1 MPFWASI
8 SILGLVQAAL
18 VALPAPRPRPGWIE
32 RLSSPWW
39 ALIPALSI
47 VVVIGMIEVTPGSAD
62 ALTYIALVAVPQ
74 LAVVALGTLVR
85 RNRREPR
92 YLRFPAVSRAGG
104 RDWNGPVAVVGGL
117 FALAWI
123 SPHSLAG
130 EAAATALSGLAC
142 VTLGWLLVCGV
153 PARWLRLGVYAMAV
167 IDTVYV
173 SSDLLQGPNAVLNA
187 AAPAAEL
194 PRLQAVHF
202 GSALMGFGDL
212 FVAALVGCLLAA
224 DGRKRDWNA
233 REPPGVS
240 GRQSEPPGVLGRAG
254 SLDRQ
259 LLGAALVAVLALAF
273 DLLFFA
279 VDELPSTVPVALA
292 LALLQLRRP
301 VRWRRAPHRRRA
313 QGRRCAAIDA
323 RWCGRGC

>member
-1 MPFWASI
+1 MPSFAVSI

-18 VALPAPRPRPGWIE
+18 VALPAPRPRPAWIE

-39 ALIPALSI
+39 ALVPALSI
-47 VVVIGMIEVTPGSAD
+47 AVVIGAIEISPSSAD
-62 ALTYIALVAVPQ
+62 ALTYIALVCVPP
-74 LAVVALGTLVR
+74 LAAYALGALTRVR
-85 RNRREPR
+85 LNPPYTRIETYSRGDLGWLTP
-92 YLRFPAVSRAGG
+92 VSLAT
-104 RDWNGPVAVVGGL
+104 VL

-123 SPHSLAG
+123 SPHSLIG

-173 SSDLLQGPNAVLNA
+173 SADLLQGPNAVLNA
-187 AAPAAEL
+187 AAPAAGL

-224 DGRKRDWNA
+224 DGRKPNRDD
-233 REPPGVS
+233 REPPGA
-240 GRQSEPPGVLGRAG
+240 GRRG
-254 SLDRQ
+254 SVDRQ
-259 LLGAALVAVLALAF
+259 LLGAALVAVLALVF

-279 VDELPSTVPVALA
+279 VDELPSTVPVAVA
-292 LALLQLRRP
+292 LAWVQWKWP
-301 VRWRRAPHRRRA
+301 TA
-313 QGRRCAAIDA
+313 D
-323 RWCGRGC
+323 

>member
-1 MPFWASI
+1 MSFAVSI

-18 VALPAPRPRPGWIE
+18 VALPAPRRRPPWVE
-32 RLSSPWW
+32 RLSGPWW
-39 ALIPALSI
+39 ALVPALSI
-47 VVVIGMIEVTPGSAD
+47 AVVIGAIEISPGSAD
-62 ALTYIALVAVPQ
+62 ALTYIALVAVPP
-74 LAVVALGTLVR
+74 LAAYALGALI
-85 RNRREPR
+85 RNRLDPPYTRSH
-92 YLRFPAVSRAGG
+92 AVSRGG
-104 RDWNGPVAVVGGL
+104 SHGWLAPISVAAAL
-117 FALAWI
+117 FVLAWVAP
-123 SPHSLAG
+123 SSLAG

-187 AAPAAEL
+187 AAPAAGL

-224 DGRKRDWNA
+224 EGQRSSGDGQGSA
-233 REPPGVS
+233 GGS
-240 GRQSEPPGVLGRAG
+240 GPERP
-254 SLDRQ
+254 LDLQ
-259 LLGAALVAVLALAF
+259 LVAAALVAVLALAF

-279 VDELPSTVPVALA
+279 VDELPSTVPVAVA
-292 LALLQLRRP
+292 LALVQ
-301 VRWRRAPHRRRA
+301 WRRRSGLRS
-313 QGRRCAAIDA
+313 AAA
-323 RWCGRGC
+323 TR